1 MAYVT
6 YHTGRRDHLPR
17 VRGNFYELEDGK
29 WCASLYGWLPGY
41 YDTLETARKAPYL
54 SRPILDGLNKHI
66 CHVDGEN
73 RAITMA
79 DIEAAKKGTK

>member
-1 MAYVT
+1 MAYIT
-6 YHTGRRDHLPR
+6 YHTGRRSYLPR
-17 VRGNFYELEDGK
+17 VRGNYYENEDGT

-54 SRPILDGLNKHI
+54 SRAVLDRLNARI
-66 CHVDGEN
+66 CHVDGQA

-79 DIEAAKKGTK
+79 DIEAAKKGA